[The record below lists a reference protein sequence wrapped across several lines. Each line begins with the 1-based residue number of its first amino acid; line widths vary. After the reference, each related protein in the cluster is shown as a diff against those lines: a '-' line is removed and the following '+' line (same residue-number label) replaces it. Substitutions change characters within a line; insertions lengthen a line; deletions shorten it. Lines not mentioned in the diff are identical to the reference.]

1 MCGRFLLRTPPEE
14 WPADLLNH
22 REGEFSE
29 LRLQPEL
36 TGLFEPRQNIA
47 PTQAILA
54 IVQPQVESLRELRP
68 LRWGLVP
75 SWAKDRGIGAK
86 MINAR
91 AETVDEKPSF
101 RTAFSRQ
108 RCLIPADG
116 YYEWITTE
124 SGKQPMLI
132 EQSTHQP
139 YCFAGLW
146 EQNRSLPFDKD
157 SEPTQAK
164 PLVTCTIITTAAN
177 PSMASIHD
185 RMPVVI
191 EPANYGRWLDPGY
204 RDVKSLKSLLIAAEE
219 GFFTAHPVA
228 KVSGR

>member
-14 WPADLLNH
+14 WPADLLSNL
-22 REGEFSE
+22 EGEFSE

-36 TGLFEPRQNIA
+36 SGLFDSRQNIA
-47 PTQAILA
+47 PTQSILA
-54 IVQPQVESLRELRP
+54 IVQPEVGSLRELRS

-75 SWAKDRGIGAK
+75 SWAKDRSIGAK

-91 AETVDEKPSF
+91 SETVDEKPSF

-108 RCLIPADG
+108 RCLVPADG
-116 YYEWITTE
+116 YYEWVKTE

-132 EQSTHQP
+132 ERSARQP
-139 YCFAGLW
+139 FCFAGLW

-157 SEPTQAK
+157 GESAQSR

-191 EPANYGRWLDPGY
+191 DPAEYGRWLDPAY
-204 RDVKSLKSLLIAAEE
+204 RDVKSLKQLLYAAEE
-219 GFFTAHPVA
+219 GFFEARPVDR
-228 KVSGR
+228 VSGK